1 MDRLGPKRFGR
12 YCLVF
17 ESNTEQ
23 LLGELQLF
31 SRSITLVQTLV
42 KTIKITAVVCG
53 IITLTFYNFRYLY
66 CNNLPYFLSTLVPYF
81 ND

>member
-17 ESNTEQ
+17 EGNTEQ

-31 SRSITLVQTLV
+31 SQSITLVQTLV
-42 KTIKITAVVCG
+42 KTIKNTAVVCG
-53 IITLTFYNFRYLY
+53 VITLTIYNFRSLY
-66 CNNLPYFLSTLVPYF
+66 CNNIPYFLSTLVRYF